1 MANRNNYYLEELAAK
16 KSNTIVITVCVILV
30 ILTVAA
36 ILTVLA
42 WGSDGFVN
50 WNLPEWFNYW
60 GTAGQALPGTEPA
73 ASSGYLLPGCAQ

>member
-30 ILTVAA
+30 I
-36 ILTVLA
+36 
-42 WGSDGFVN
+42 
-50 WNLPEWFNYW
+50 EWFNYW

-73 ASSGYLLPGCAQ
+73 ASSGYLLPGCVQ